1 MSKNP
6 IKVALIGNPN
16 VGKTSVFNQLTG
28 TRQKVGNYAGVTV
41 ERKVGF
47 FQLPSGNQVR
57 VLDLPGTYSLDATSP
72 DEAVTRDVC
81 LGKIKDESQQDA
93 FLCVVDATNLKLHLG
108 LVLEMIELGRPILLV
123 LNMMDEARRRG
134 MQINTQKLSERL
146 GVPVVE
152 TVAVRDSGIQNLM
165 HALDQGKFA
174 VPQTELTGL
183 TGSQHQRIQTILH
196 DVVQFVDEEDK
207 QDAIVI
213 ELYAKQFGWEARYA
227 GDDKTL
233 GKANVRLIEGIN
245 TLGVDLADPAAQDDK
260 VVTELHLPVGKK
272 VIFKMRSQDVLHSA
286 YMPHFRAQ
294 MNCVPGMI
302 TQFSFTP
309 TVTTADMRTDA
320 AIVAKV
326 DKINKIRTKN
336 SAKIVAEGGTALD
349 PYTFD
354 YLLLCNKICGSSH
367 YNMQMKIVVDTPE
380 EFKTWL
386 SDKPTLAQQWK
397 EANAP
402 KPVETAVAPAVDS
415 TKVVAQVIK

>member
-1 MSKNP
+1 MTSFLVFTVLVLIGIAIWQLTKIYDLTQIGTTSEASEIANDKDNSVNGYLMFAFVGFIYIFTIYAFYNWGEFVLGTP
-6 IKVALIGNPN
+6 ASEHGKDVDSLMGISMALIFF
-16 VGKTSVFNQLTG
+16 VQTFTQFLLHYFAFKYRGKEG
-28 TRQKVGNYAGVTV
+28 QKALYFADNNKLEAIWTIIPVIVLAG
-41 ERKVGF
+41 
-47 FQLPSGNQVR
+47 LIM
-57 VLDLPGTYSLDATSP
+57 Y
-72 DEAVTRDVC
+72 
-81 LGKIKDESQQDA
+81 
-93 FLCVVDATNLKLHLG
+93 G
-108 LVLEMIELGRPILLV
+108 LYTWNNIM
-123 LNMMDEARRRG
+123 
-134 MQINTQKLSERL
+134 
-146 GVPVVE
+146 
-152 TVAVRDSGIQNLM
+152 
-165 HALDQGKFA
+165 
-174 VPQTELTGL
+174 
-183 TGSQHQRIQTILH
+183 
-196 DVVQFVDEEDK
+196 FVDEEDK

-272 VIFKMRSQDVLHSA
+272 IIFKMRSQDVLHSA

-302 TQFSFTP
+302 TQFTFTP
-309 TVTTADMRTDA
+309 SVTTADMRNDE

-326 DKINKIRTKN
+326 DKINKIRIKK
-336 SAKIVAEGGTALD
+336 SAKLVAEGGTALD

-354 YLLLCNKICGSSH
+354 YLLLCNKICGASH

-380 EFKTWL
+380 EYKAWL
-386 SDKPTLAQQWK
+386 AEKPTLVQQWK

-402 KPVETAVAPAVDS
+402 QPVEAAGTPAVDS